1 MSNKNHEALRELIL
15 DLQAF
20 LEYQQDVLGV
30 TEIPLSERK
39 TTEEVDVKGNITEVE
54 PEKPVIA
61 DPEKA
66 MEAIRQELENC
77 DRCKLCEGRKNIV
90 FGSGNVRAKLVFVGE
105 APGRDEDIQG
115 LPFVGRAGQLLTKII
130 ESIGLSREEIYIANI
145 IKCRPP
151 GNRNP
156 LPEEIASC
164 FPYLLRQLEVI
175 QPDIICALGKFSAQT
190 LTGSSEPISRL
201 RGNFFDFHGIKL
213 IPTFHPAYLLRN
225 PQGKK
230 QVWEDM
236 KAIRRELELLGYYK
250 NRK

>member
-1 MSNKNHEALRELIL
+1 MTTNNHEALRELIL
-15 DLQAF
+15 DLQTF
-20 LEYQQDVLGV
+20 LEYQQEVLGV

-39 TTEEVDVKGNITEVE
+39 TTEEVDVKEKTMEIE
-54 PEKPVIA
+54 PEKPAIS

-77 DRCKLCEGRKNIV
+77 GRCKLCEGRKNIV

-130 ESIGLSREEIYIANI
+130 ESIGLSREDVYIANI

-164 FPYLLRQLEVI
+164 LPYLLSQLEVI
-175 QPDIICALGKFSAQT
+175 QPEIICALGKFSAQT
-190 LTGSSEPISRL
+190 LTGSSEPIGRL
-201 RGNFFDFHGIKL
+201 RGKFYDFRGIKL

-236 KAIRRELELLGYYK
+236 KMIRRELELLGYYR
-250 NRK
+250 NR